1 MRNVLIEF
9 PSGTNL
15 VSIGTVEDLLY
26 YAEEYMGTEYRKCL
40 EEDWKYRR
48 CLEEDWENRID
59 EVRLEK
65 EYINEEL
72 EDAKDELDNKDDAIR
87 DAIDHIEAIIKKE
100 MPDEIRKALEGIEG
114 ILWNSL

>member
-40 EEDWKYRR
+40 EEVWI
-48 CLEEDWENRID
+48 NRID
-59 EVRLEK
+59 EAKLEK

-72 EDAKDELDNKDDAIR
+72 KEAKDELDSKDDAIR
-87 DAIDHIEAIIKKE
+87 DAINHIDGLIMQKV
-100 MPDEIRKALEGIEG
+100 PDEIKKGLEWIEG
-114 ILWNSL
+114 ILFDSL

>member
-9 PSGTNL
+9 PTGTNL

-40 EEDWKYRR
+40 EEFWI
-48 CLEEDWENRID
+48 NRID
-59 EVRLEK
+59 EAKLEK

-72 EDAKDELDNKDDAIR
+72 KEAKDELDSKNDAIR
-87 DAIDHIEAIIKKE
+87 DAINHIDGLIMQKV
-100 MPDEIRKALEGIEG
+100 PDEIKKGLEGIEG
-114 ILWNSL
+114 ILFDSL